1 MMMRTPAGPLAGGVA
16 AAVVMVMA
24 VQVWGGDVMMEM
36 CRLQRPT
43 SAWGAGRLFLV
54 KATRTDMFGIVA
66 SATVWASGAH
76 TATGYFQ
83 PTTVSADTLDANMLS
98 CWRPRASFV
107 TL

>member
-24 VQVWGGDVMMEM
+24 VQVWGGAMEM

-43 SAWGAGRLFLV
+43 SARGAGRLFLV

-66 SATVWASGAH
+66 SVAVWASGAH
-76 TATGYFQ
+76 TATAYFQ
-83 PTTVSADTLDANMLS
+83 RKNT
-98 CWRPRASFV
+98 
-107 TL
+107 